1 MSGTEV
7 MTGTAVTRSPSLLRA
22 EVLRIRSRRLVRLL
36 LALGYAVIVV
46 AFVITV
52 FNTGNPSAAE
62 RSAAQTQAD
71 RLAAQCRADPNV
83 PADQKDQVCQGFTA
97 EQFLHTRPF
106 DVSGLNG
113 GALAVG
119 GGFAALAFIIGASS
133 GGAEWTAK
141 TLPALLTWEPRRV
154 RVTLT
159 KVAVLVATVLLATA
173 LAELL
178 WTGVGS
184 ALVSLRG
191 SWSSPR
197 PDRFWGDLLDTQL
210 RAVLL
215 AGLAAAGG
223 YALANLIRNTGAALG
238 IAFVYFAVVEN
249 AVRVLWHWGQQ
260 WLVMEN
266 VTALVQRHGVDVVI
280 SQRLDPATGGYTS
293 VIVHLTNL
301 RAGLT
306 LAVYTAA
313 AVLVAVLVF
322 RRRDLT

>member
-1 MSGTEV
+1 M
-7 MTGTAVTRSPSLLRA
+7 
-22 EVLRIRSRRLVRLL
+22 LRIRSRRLVRLL

-46 AFVITV
+46 AFVITL
-52 FNTGNPSAAE
+52 FTTGNPSAAD

-71 RLAAQCRADPNV
+71 QLAAQRRADPNV
-83 PADQKDQVCQGFTA
+83 PADQKDQVCQGFTS

-106 DVSGLNG
+106 DVSGLPS

-119 GGFAALAFIIGASS
+119 AGFAALAFVIGASS

-159 KVAVLVATVLLATA
+159 KVAVLVATVLLAAA

-178 WTGVGS
+178 WTGLGS

-191 SWSSPR
+191 SWSPR
-197 PDRFWGDLLDTQL
+197 PDRFGGDLLNTQL

-266 VTALVQRHGVDVVI
+266 VTALVRREGVDLVV
-280 SQRLDPATGGYTS
+280 SQQLDPATGSYTS

-306 LAVYTAA
+306 LAVYTAV

>member
-1 MSGTEV
+1 VSATEV
-7 MTGTAVTRSPSLLRA
+7 LTGTAVTRSPSLLRA

-46 AFVITV
+46 AFVITA

-71 RLAAQCRADPNV
+71 QLAAQCRADPNV
-83 PADQKDQVCQGFTA
+83 PTDQKDQVCSGFTA
-97 EQFLHTRPF
+97 EQFLRTRPF
-106 DVSGLNG
+106 DVSGLSS
-113 GALAVG
+113 GALAVAA
-119 GGFAALAFIIGASS
+119 GFAALAFIIGASS

-141 TLPALLTWEPRRV
+141 TLPSLLTWEPRRV
-154 RVTLT
+154 RVSLT
-159 KVAVLVATVLLATA
+159 KVAVVAATVVLATV

-178 WTGVGS
+178 WTGLGS

-191 SWSSPR
+191 SWSPR
-197 PDRFWGDLLDTQL
+197 PDRLWGDLLDTQL

-215 AGLAAAGG
+215 AGLAGAAGF
-223 YALANLIRNTGAALG
+223 AVANLIRNTGAALG
-238 IAFVYFAVVEN
+238 LAFVYFAVVEN

-266 VTALVQRHGVDVVI
+266 VTALVQRQGVDLVV
-280 SQRLDPATGGYTS
+280 SQRLDPATGSFTS
-293 VIVHLTNL
+293 VVVHLTNL

-306 LAVYTAA
+306 LAGYTAA

>member
-1 MSGTEV
+1 MSATEV
-7 MTGTAVTRSPSLLRA
+7 LTGTAVTGSPSLLRA

-46 AFVITV
+46 AFVITAV
-52 FNTGNPSAAE
+52 NTGNPSAAE
-62 RSAAQTQAD
+62 LSAAQTQAD
-71 RLAAQCRADPNV
+71 QLAAQCRADPNV
-83 PADQKDQVCQGFTA
+83 PADQKDQVCSGFTA
-97 EQFLHTRPF
+97 EQFLRTRPF
-106 DVSGLNG
+106 DVSGLPS

-119 GGFAALAFIIGASS
+119 AGFAALAFIIGASS

-141 TLPALLTWEPRRV
+141 TLPSLLTWEPRRV
-154 RVTLT
+154 RVSLT
-159 KVAVLVATVLLATA
+159 KVAVVAATVVLAA
-173 LAELL
+173 VLAELL
-178 WTGVGS
+178 WTGLGS

-191 SWSSPR
+191 SWSPR

-215 AGLAAAGG
+215 AGLAGAAG
-223 YALANLIRNTGAALG
+223 YAVANLIRNTGAALG
-238 IAFVYFAVVEN
+238 LAFVYFAVVEN

-266 VTALVQRHGVDVVI
+266 VTALVQRHGVDLVV
-280 SQRLDPATGGYTS
+280 SQRLDPATGSFSS
-293 VIVHLTNL
+293 VVVHLTNL

-306 LAVYTAA
+306 LTGYTAA
-313 AVLVAVLVF
+313 AVLAAVLVF

>member
-1 MSGTEV
+1 MSATEV
-7 MTGTAVTRSPSLLRA
+7 LTGTAVTRRPSLLRA
-22 EVLRIRSRRLVRLL
+22 EMLRIRSRRLVRLL
-36 LALGYAVIVV
+36 LALGYALVVV
-46 AFVITV
+46 AFVLTL
-52 FNTGNPSAAE
+52 FNSGNPSAAD

-71 RLAAQCRADPNV
+71 QLAAQCRADPNV

-106 DVSGLNG
+106 DVSGLPS

-119 GGFAALAFIIGASS
+119 AGFAALAFIIGASS

-178 WTGVGS
+178 WTGLGS

-191 SWSSPR
+191 SWSPR
-197 PDRFWGDLLDTQL
+197 PNRFWGDLLDTQL

-215 AGLAAAGG
+215 SGLAAAGG

-280 SQRLDPATGGYTS
+280 SQQLDPATGSYTS

-306 LAVYTAA
+306 LAVYTAV